1 MALPKLETPTYE
13 TTIPSTGKVIEYRPF
28 LVKEEKILMMAQE
41 SQDATQSINA
51 LKRIIKSCT
60 FDKVN
65 PNELTTYDAEYLF
78 LQLRIKSVGETANF
92 QLPCKGCDILQEV
105 SVDLTEVEIN
115 KPDVPPIK
123 NIKLTDSVGITL
135 KELSLKDAVGMTK
148 EDADDIS
155 SMLAMVVDTIYDED
169 KVYNSDSVS
178 KQELKD
184 FVDQLNHQQLE
195 QIQTFIAAQPA
206 IEKEITY
213 TCKNKKD
220 GCDGCKTTVKMKGL
234 ADFFA

>member
-41 SQDATQSINA
+41 SQDASQSINA

-92 QLPCKGCDILQEV
+92 QLPCKGCEVLQDV
-105 SVDLTEVEIN
+105 SVNLAEVEIN
-115 KPDVPPIK
+115 RPEKAPES
-123 NIKLTDSVGITL
+123 NIKLTDTVGITL

-148 EDADDIS
+148 EDAEDIT
-155 SMLAMVVDTIYDED
+155 SMLALVVDTIYDED
-169 KVYNSDSVS
+169 KIYKSESVS

-184 FVDQLNHQQLE
+184 FVDQLNHKQLE
-195 QIQTFIAAQPA
+195 QIQTFISAQPA

-213 TCKNKKD
+213 TCNNKKE
-220 GCDGCKTTVKMKGL
+220 GCEGCKTTIKMKGL